1 MGLCPLHHVA
11 GVVLVPFLPA
21 LRYSPL
27 GDPEPPQDAARA
39 ACALLLGLCCFLP
52 PVLAAFPGALFV
64 LLLLASA
71 CCLPPRPCLFF
82 GFLCPLRCLCVF
94 WCVVCCPF
102 FLASCCGCWFCS
114 CLVFLVC
121 SSRLDVG
128 LVGCACCQLTKVT
141 KDCRGPPA
149 PTSHTHTPATV
160 TSSLPSHLE
169 VGLSLNSFVDLF
181 VLAVLLPRPSGTS
194 VLFCKGSRI

>member
-1 MGLCPLHHVA
+1 MRPSPWPVLLPPSCPCCLPGRPLCPAAA
-11 GVVLVPFLPA
+11 GLRLLP
-21 LRYSPL
+21 SPSS
-27 GDPEPPQDAARA
+27 
-39 ACALLLGLCCFLP
+39 
-52 PVLAAFPGALFV
+52 LFV
-64 LLLLASA
+64 LWLSLPAS
-71 CCLPPRPCLFF
+71 LPASLPV
-82 GFLCPLRCLCVF
+82 CVL
-94 WCVVCCPF
+94 CVVCCPF

-169 VGLSLNSFVDLF
+169 VGFGLSLNSFVDLF